1 MRQLVSCA
9 ELARIKGVS
18 KPAVAKAIK
27 SGRIAKAVV
36 HEKGKLWVNLD
47 LALELWGTNTAIKQA
62 AVTSKPVV
70 KPVAITAQNK
80 KELKK
85 QVSALPD
92 DQIPEYNVS
101 RSRKEH
107 YLAELAKIQVAQQKK
122 ELVSAK
128 DVEKKSFELAVG
140 IREALLTLPDR
151 VSNLF
156 ASETD
161 ATAIDSVLRQEI
173 FSCLERFKEGVA

>member
-1 MRQLVSCA
+1 M
-9 ELARIKGVS
+9 S

-36 HEKGKLWVNLD
+36 NENGKQKVNLD
-47 LALELWGTNTAIKQA
+47 LALELWGTNTAIKQ
-62 AVTSKPVV
+62 VP
-70 KPVAITAQNK
+70 ITAQNK

-85 QVSALPD
+85 QVGALPD

-101 RSRKEH
+101 RGRKEH